1 MMTKIRWWTVF
12 AGTVAT
18 LILIGTAHAQTELEN
33 KSLIGLNEIYVTL
46 ETIGSDAESSAVP
59 VDPLRREVE
68 EMLRQGDVT
77 LISSADL
84 PGAPNAS
91 ALAITVRSEPL
102 ANNRLYSIELRVK
115 QAGTLLRDPQTTLP
129 VTTWFASDLGLTPL
143 SDQKEIR
150 NSILALVADFLTA
163 HHQANPQ

>member
-1 MMTKIRWWTVF
+1 MMTKDRWWTVL
-12 AGTVAT
+12 AAT
-18 LILIGTAHAQTELEN
+18 AATWTLFGAAPAQTELER
-33 KSLIGLNEIYVTL
+33 KSLAGLNEIYVTL
-46 ETIGSDAESSAVP
+46 ETVGSDAESIIP
-59 VDPLRREVE
+59 VDALRREVE

-91 ALAITVRSEPL
+91 ALALTVRSEPL
-102 ANNRLYSIELRVK
+102 ANNRIYSIELRVK

-129 VTTWFASDLGLTPL
+129 VTTWFASDLGVTPL
-143 SDQKEIR
+143 TDQKEIR
-150 NSILALVADFLTA
+150 NSILALVGEFLTA